1 MAIIALICFLVA
13 YNNVLNLWPP
23 FNGPAYVPLNVAAA
37 LVLLT
42 IGTTTM
48 GLDAREL
55 GLESGHLAGTLT
67 GIALAAVAATPL
79 ALLSRS
85 PRAARVIADERVAK
99 LAGRRLAFQVLVRI
113 PLGTAL
119 LEEVA
124 FRGIL
129 FGAMAPH
136 GNVAA
141 MVTSSVAFGL
151 WHVTP
156 THNLILANRVD
167 ASNGAVAAAI
177 CGAVLFTTLAGMA
190 LCYLRI
196 RSGTLAAPATVHA
209 TLNSLATVAAVVA
222 HRTVRDRSPVEMTY

>member
-42 IGTTTM
+42 IGMSTM
-48 GLDAREL
+48 GLDPRDL
-55 GLESGHLAGTLT
+55 GLDGGHLAGAVT
-67 GIALAAVAATPL
+67 GLAVAAALAAPL
-79 ALLSRS
+79 LLLSRS
-85 PRAARVIADERVAK
+85 RRAARVIADERVAK
-99 LAGRRLAFQVLVRI
+99 LAGAELAFQVLVRI

-119 LEEVA
+119 LEELA

-129 FGAMAPH
+129 LGAMAPH

-141 MVTSSVAFGL
+141 IVTSSVVFGL
-151 WHVTP
+151 WHITP
-156 THNLILANRVD
+156 THNLILANRADV
-167 ASNGAVAAAI
+167 SHRAVAAAI
-177 CGAVLFTTLAGMA
+177 CGAVLFTTLAGMG
-190 LCYLRI
+190 LSLLRI
-196 RSGTLAAPATVHA
+196 RSGTLAAPFALHA

-222 HRTVRDRSPVEMTY
+222 HRTLRHRSPVQMT